1 MRYFFLLIF
10 LFGGLIVFG
19 QASPKMDFETYNP
32 VSTLVVPEHKTTRA
46 KFPFIDVHNH
56 QFRMGTMDLDT
67 LIMEME
73 KLNMQVMVNL
83 SGRGGEELVKM
94 VENIKANEP
103 KRFIVFTNINFNG
116 VGEKDWAE
124 KAVKQLEADVKNG
137 ANGLKI
143 YKSLGLTSKDN
154 QGNRIA
160 VDDSRLAPIWKKA
173 GELKIP
179 VLIHT
184 ADPKSFWDEMD

>member
-1 MRYFFLLIF
+1 MRYFFVLVF
-10 LFGGLIVFG
+10 FFGGLIVFG

-32 VSTLVVPEHKTTRA
+32 VSTLVVPEHKITRA

-116 VGEKDWAE
+116 VGE
-124 KAVKQLEADVKNG
+124 
-137 ANGLKI
+137 
-143 YKSLGLTSKDN
+143 
-154 QGNRIA
+154 
-160 VDDSRLAPIWKKA
+160 
-173 GELKIP
+173 
-179 VLIHT
+179 
-184 ADPKSFWDEMD
+184 

>member
-1 MRYFFLLIF
+1 MRYFFVLIF
-10 LFGGLIVFG
+10 LLGGSIAFG

-32 VSTLVVPEHKTTRA
+32 VSTLVVPEHKITRA

-116 VGEKDWAE
+116 VGGNNLVLLE
-124 KAVKQLEADVKNG
+124 QLAM
-137 ANGLKI
+137 ALQQFGLYLVQI
-143 YKSLGLTSKDN
+143 G
-154 QGNRIA
+154 I
-160 VDDSRLAPIWKKA
+160 
-173 GELKIP
+173 
-179 VLIHT
+179 
-184 ADPKSFWDEMD
+184 